1 MKRWSEK
8 FLNSVCQPA
17 LMEEVENLT
26 QTCVDFNAKLKRLKA
41 NVLSSEL
48 IDRDEFEDIEWDDMI
63 SRSTEHRFLRKIQ
76 QGLDTMASTP
86 MGKDILSGLY
96 ASTYFGVAPM
106 EQTGRFF
113 DRSCPMVFLRASE
126 DVFKNKNLML
136 KILVHESVHAKN
148 VEIKELL
155 CAYVLTPELS
165 FMKHMFNELS
175 AYLSEQVVIAQ
186 KQNRDITT
194 AHQTQQQVFDLL
206 EQLVDGGYVSD
217 FSNRV
222 IRCHRADI
230 LNPKKS
236 VFSQQHLPLFAY
248 YFKSYPVLCDLAVID
263 RLHQAYNHHVVKK
276 ARRQMQRKEA
286 KHTR

>member
-48 IDRDEFEDIEWDDMI
+48 IDRDEFEDIEWDDMV

-86 MGKDILSGLY
+86 MGKDILSNLY
-96 ASTYFGVAPM
+96 SSTYFGVAPM

-113 DRSCPMVFLRASE
+113 DRSWPTVFLKAS
-126 DVFKNKNLML
+126 DDIFKNQALVL
-136 KILVHESVHAKN
+136 KILVHECAHAKN
-148 VEIKELL
+148 VEMENNLN
-155 CAYVLTPELS
+155 AYMLPPCLR
-165 FMKHMFNELS
+165 FMKYMMNELS
-175 AYLSEQVVIAQ
+175 AYLSEDSVFKQVKKTKSIDNQPSLDYVM
-186 KQNRDITT
+186 
-194 AHQTQQQVFDLL
+194 DLCERL
-206 EQLVDGGYVSD
+206 TDNQYVDE
-217 FSNRV
+217 FANRV
-222 IRCHRADI
+222 IGWHKQEVLKPQSATFSTQD
-230 LNPKKS
+230 LK
-236 VFSQQHLPLFAY
+236 VFCG
-248 YFKSYPVLCDLAVID
+248 YFKTYPALCDLAVID

-276 ARRQMQRKEA
+276 ARHQMQRKET